1 MKVCFSMF
9 KNEQIM
15 KWALLN
21 LVSNRLKIK
30 NNKNLSIEE
39 NLLIRNMENLW
50 VLRIQWICLK
60 CKMKGQENRTLF

>member
-1 MKVCFSMF
+1 
-9 KNEQIM
+9 M

-60 CKMKGQENRTLF
+60 CKMKG